1 MPRAKKKETEAPAG
15 AVTETVQRMPLS
27 ELHPFEGHPFK
38 VLDDDSMT
46 ETVESIRQMGVANPL
61 IVRPDPDGGYEIISG
76 HRRRHA
82 AELAGLDT
90 IPVIVRELDDDA
102 AVIMMVDSNLQRE
115 NILPS
120 ERAKAYKMKLEALKH
135 QGQRH
140 DLTSTQVVEKLAAEQ
155 VGDDAG
161 MTSGTRPCAA
171 MCAGGPRASPWW
183 TTRAAARSCAMCSMC
198 RTPGRG
204 RTPARSTSGPCVRN
218 MSPLCRMCWNGPTA
232 WGPARGWRSRS
243 GASPPASP
251 LNIPI
256 GSYRGFQMELS
267 YNTFEKQ
274 FQITMKGEM
283 SHHVSLGTDARG
295 NLTRLDNALAGIP
308 GRLERGREQLENLR
322 NQQSAA
328 QVELTKPF
336 PQEAELAEKSARLA
350 ELDAA
355 LSMEDSIDRDGGE
368 VSEEVGDGERPSVLE
383 DLKKRAAEIPPD
395 KKPGKEPERG

>member
-161 MTSGTRPCAA
+161 ISRESVRRFVRLTELIPEILDMVDEKKI
-171 MCAGGPRASPWW
+171 
-183 TTRAAARSCAMCSMC
+183 SM
-198 RTPGRG
+198 
-204 RTPARSTSGPCVRN
+204 TPAV
-218 MSPLCRMCWNGPTA
+218 
-232 WGPARGWRSRS
+232 
-243 GASPPASP
+243 
-251 LNIPI
+251 
-256 GSYRGFQMELS
+256 ELS
-267 YNTFEKQ
+267 YLKPEEQRNFLEAMDYAQ
-274 FQITMKGEM
+274 AAPSLSQAQRMKKK
-283 SHHVSLGTDARG
+283 S
-295 NLTRLDNALAGIP
+295 
-308 GRLERGREQLENLR
+308 
-322 NQQSAA
+322 
-328 QVELTKPF
+328 
-336 PQEAELAEKSARLA
+336 QES
-350 ELDAA
+350 
-355 LSMEDSIDRDGGE
+355 GCT
-368 VSEEVGDGERPSVLE
+368 LE
-383 DLKKRAAEIPPD
+383 DMCGIMDEMKKDDMGQIAFKTSDLQKFFPKSYTPKQMSDTILRLLEQWQRRRQRD
-395 KKPGKEPERG
+395 QQR

>member
-1 MPRAKKKETEAPAG
+1 MPRAKKKEAEAPAG

-27 ELHPFEGHPFK
+27 QLHPFEGHPFK
-38 VLDDDSMT
+38 VLDDDAMT

-161 MTSGTRPCAA
+161 ISRESVRRFVRLTELIPEILDMVDEKKI
-171 MCAGGPRASPWW
+171 
-183 TTRAAARSCAMCSMC
+183 SM
-198 RTPGRG
+198 
-204 RTPARSTSGPCVRN
+204 TPAV
-218 MSPLCRMCWNGPTA
+218 
-232 WGPARGWRSRS
+232 
-243 GASPPASP
+243 
-251 LNIPI
+251 
-256 GSYRGFQMELS
+256 ELS
-267 YNTFEKQ
+267 YLKPEEQRNF
-274 FQITMKGEM
+274 
-283 SHHVSLGTDARG
+283 
-295 NLTRLDNALAGIP
+295 
-308 GRLERGREQLENLR
+308 LEAMDYAQ
-322 NQQSAA
+322 AA
-328 QVELTKPF
+328 
-336 PQEAELAEKSARLA
+336 
-350 ELDAA
+350 
-355 LSMEDSIDRDGGE
+355 
-368 VSEEVGDGERPSVLE
+368 PSVSQAQRMKKKSQESGCTLDDMCGIMDEMKKDDLGQIAFKTSDLQKFFPKSYTPRQMSDTILRLLE
-383 DLKKRAAEIPPD
+383 QWQRRRQRDQQR
-395 KKPGKEPERG
+395 

>member
-161 MTSGTRPCAA
+161 ISRESVRRFVRLTELIPEILDMVDEKKI
-171 MCAGGPRASPWW
+171 
-183 TTRAAARSCAMCSMC
+183 SM
-198 RTPGRG
+198 
-204 RTPARSTSGPCVRN
+204 TPAV
-218 MSPLCRMCWNGPTA
+218 
-232 WGPARGWRSRS
+232 
-243 GASPPASP
+243 
-251 LNIPI
+251 
-256 GSYRGFQMELS
+256 ELS
-267 YNTFEKQ
+267 YLKPEEQRNFLEAMDYAQAAPSLSQAQRMKKKSQESGCTLDDMCGIMDEVKKDDLG
-274 FQITMKGEM
+274 QIAFKTSDLQKFFPKSYTPRQM
-283 SHHVSLGTDARG
+283 SDTIL
-295 NLTRLDNALAGIP
+295 RL
-308 GRLERGREQLENLR
+308 LEQWQRRRQ
-322 NQQSAA
+322 
-328 QVELTKPF
+328 
-336 PQEAELAEKSARLA
+336 
-350 ELDAA
+350 
-355 LSMEDSIDRDGGE
+355 RDQH
-368 VSEEVGDGERPSVLE
+368 R
-383 DLKKRAAEIPPD
+383 
-395 KKPGKEPERG
+395 

>member
-1 MPRAKKKETEAPAG
+1 
-15 AVTETVQRMPLS
+15 MPLS

-161 MTSGTRPCAA
+161 ISRESVRRFVRLTELIPEILDMVDEKKI
-171 MCAGGPRASPWW
+171 
-183 TTRAAARSCAMCSMC
+183 SM
-198 RTPGRG
+198 
-204 RTPARSTSGPCVRN
+204 TPAV
-218 MSPLCRMCWNGPTA
+218 
-232 WGPARGWRSRS
+232 
-243 GASPPASP
+243 
-251 LNIPI
+251 
-256 GSYRGFQMELS
+256 ELS
-267 YNTFEKQ
+267 YLKPEEQRNFLEAMDYAQAAPSLSQAQRMKKKSQESGCTLDDMCSIMDEVKKDDLG
-274 FQITMKGEM
+274 QIAFKTSDLQKFFPKSYTPRQM
-283 SHHVSLGTDARG
+283 SDTIL
-295 NLTRLDNALAGIP
+295 RL
-308 GRLERGREQLENLR
+308 LEQWQRRRQR
-322 NQQSAA
+322 DQQ
-328 QVELTKPF
+328 
-336 PQEAELAEKSARLA
+336 R
-350 ELDAA
+350 
-355 LSMEDSIDRDGGE
+355 
-368 VSEEVGDGERPSVLE
+368 
-383 DLKKRAAEIPPD
+383 
-395 KKPGKEPERG
+395 